1 MTIGLNLLNPKDR
14 STPALAALGCD
25 SRRRSDMAGL
35 APESDVS
42 DPVSAADWLDQAVAA
57 SNEGRH
63 EAAQAGFGRALA
75 LDPDLG
81 EAHLGLGLS
90 LMAQRQFV
98 PAVAPL
104 RAAAACP
111 EATAIWHGCLAQGLY
126 MTGDFAGSAAAFA
139 RAAALEPP
147 STNARLTHARAAT
160 FATMIEGSVDEA
172 LAAYPALAGDEAEVL
187 DDLAR
192 EAFAILGVF
201 GYAPAAAAVGAWR
214 MARRP
219 DDQIQAYLLAAVSG
233 ADLDRAPAAYV
244 AAHFDSFADK
254 FDHQLVELLNY
265 DAPQRLA
272 AMVAAQ
278 ETRFADILDLG
289 CGTGLSAPALAQFG
303 GRLTGVD
310 LSSGML
316 ERARA
321 RGGYD
326 RLVQDEAVAFL
337 QANTAEGAGA
347 YDLVFAA
354 DMVIYFGDLAPL
366 FTAAAQ
372 ALRPGGVL
380 ALSTE
385 AALGECDWSLLTSG
399 RFAHGDAYV
408 ARAAGPG
415 FALLDQQRILL
426 RHEGLAPIAGT
437 LHVLRRTAD

>member
-1 MTIGLNLLNPKDR
+1 M
-14 STPALAALGCD
+14 
-25 SRRRSDMAGL
+25 SD
-35 APESDVS
+35 PES
-42 DPVSAADWLDQAVAA
+42 AGTWLDQAVAA

-81 EAHLGLGLS
+81 EAQLGLGLS

-98 PAVAPL
+98 AAVAPL

-111 EATAIWHGCLAQGLY
+111 EASAIWHGCLAQGLY
-126 MTGDFAGSAAAFA
+126 MTGDFAGSAAAFE
-139 RAAALEPP
+139 RAAALEVP

-160 FATMIEGSVDEA
+160 FAAMIKSAVEGGSVEAA
-172 LAAYPALAGDEAEVL
+172 LAAYPALAGDEAEDL

-201 GYAPAAAAVGAWR
+201 GHAPAAAAVGAWR

-219 DDQIQAYLLAAVSG
+219 DDAIQAYLLAAVSG
-233 ADLDRAPAAYV
+233 AELDRAPAAYV

-254 FDHQLVELLNY
+254 FDHQLVDLLNY
-265 DAPQRLA
+265 DAPERLA
-272 AMVAAQ
+272 AMVAAHSAS
-278 ETRFADILDLG
+278 RGASFADILDLG
-289 CGTGLSAPALAQFG
+289 CGTGLSAPALAPFG

-310 LSSGML
+310 LSGGML

-326 RLVQDEAVAFL
+326 QLVQDEAVAFL
-337 QANTAEGAGA
+337 QAHPET
-347 YDLVFAA
+347 YDLIFAV

-366 FTAAAQ
+366 LAAAAR
-372 ALRPGGVL
+372 ALRPGGLL

-385 AALGECDWSLLTSG
+385 ASSDQADWSLLSSG
-399 RFAHGDAYV
+399 RFSHADAYV

-415 FALLDQQRILL
+415 LLLLDQQRILL
-426 RHEGLAPIAGT
+426 RHEGLAPIEGT